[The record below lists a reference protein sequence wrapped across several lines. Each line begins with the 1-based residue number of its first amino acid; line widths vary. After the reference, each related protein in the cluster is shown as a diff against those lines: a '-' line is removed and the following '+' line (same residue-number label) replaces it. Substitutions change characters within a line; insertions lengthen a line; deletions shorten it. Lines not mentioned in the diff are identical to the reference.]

1 MALLS
6 LGLAYQFLGD
16 WAASDAALRR
26 AANLST
32 RHGLAHIGTGAIHNR
47 GRLAFLRGDLPEAL
61 RLMGQVS
68 QRPGV
73 AVTGLFLDYARVLV
87 EAGRLG
93 EAMESLTAAEGN
105 ARLRKVGHDLAE
117 VQLEKARLLLYQGE
131 AEEAASV
138 AESAA
143 RSFRRHHESAWAAQA
158 SLLALSAS
166 LDSGVDPR
174 RISTGLSREL
184 ARRVAT
190 GDVQRRAWLS
200 LAQALALA
208 GRTTQARVASAR
220 APRHRSDCFT
230 VRLQRVATD
239 VTIHVAEGEV
249 ASARR
254 ELTAATRMLARE
266 QARYAQWNNR
276 TAIAVHSRR
285 LRTIDFDL
293 ARDSGSA
300 AALFAATERW
310 RAVSHRLPR
319 LVPASDE
326 AIADLTAAARQVR
339 LDRQSRPP
347 DPGSTANAEI
357 RDLER
362 RLLARERQIAAR
374 QSGRMPRPRPPVR
387 LPALRRQLSI
397 HGSAL
402 LSFVAHRDS
411 VDVVVVDER
420 GARAACVGSVAR
432 VTELT
437 ARIRAS
443 LLALHRAEQPALWAV
458 VRASLHD
465 DLAQLSALIAPLVGD
480 IDRLV
485 IVPSQLLTAIPWRML
500 DFTQGRPVTVAP
512 SATFWANRGT
522 STTLDA
528 PPTSAA
534 DAPAIPATTATS
546 AIDARARFAIPMI
559 SAADAPVTSAT
570 GPAASAATLAFLA
583 GPDLPRASAEVT
595 SAASHWPRSERK
607 VADPAYAEDLL
618 SALRE
623 RDVVHV
629 AAHGVHHDESPLFSS
644 IAMKDG
650 PVFAYEVQRLE
661 LSARHVVLSAC
672 DVARA
677 EVRPGDEA
685 LGLTS
690 ALLTFGVTSVI
701 AAVAPVRDEEAEAV
715 MTAYHREL
723 ASGADAALALARASA
738 STGTGQ
744 VFCNY
749 GSDWSPP
756 VGSAPTG

>member
-26 AANLST
+26 AATLST

-158 SLLALSAS
+158 SFLALSAS

-174 RISTGLSREL
+174 RVSTGLSREL

-285 LRTIDFDL
+285 LRTIDLDL

-500 DFTQGRPVTVAP
+500 AFTQGRPVTVAP

-522 STTLDA
+522 STEH
-528 PPTSAA
+528 
-534 DAPAIPATTATS
+534 DAPAPPAIS
-546 AIDARARFAIPMI
+546 AIDARATSAIPAT
-559 SAADAPVTSAT
+559 SAIDVPVTSAT

-618 SALRE
+618 AALRE

-629 AAHGVHHDESPLFSS
+629 AAHGVHHDESPRSR
-644 IAMKDG
+644 
-650 PVFAYEVQRLE
+650 RL
-661 LSARHVVLSAC
+661 R
-672 DVARA
+672 
-677 EVRPGDEA
+677 
-685 LGLTS
+685 
-690 ALLTFGVTSVI
+690 
-701 AAVAPVRDEEAEAV
+701 
-715 MTAYHREL
+715 
-723 ASGADAALALARASA
+723 
-738 STGTGQ
+738 
-744 VFCNY
+744 
-749 GSDWSPP
+749 
-756 VGSAPTG
+756 

>member
-26 AANLST
+26 AATLST

-158 SLLALSAS
+158 SFLALSAS

-174 RISTGLSREL
+174 RVSTGLSREL

-285 LRTIDFDL
+285 LRTIDLDL

-500 DFTQGRPVTVAP
+500 AFTQGRPVTVAP

-522 STTLDA
+522 STALDA
-528 PPTSAA
+528 PAP
-534 DAPAIPATTATS
+534 PAIS
-546 AIDARARFAIPMI
+546 AIDARATSAIPAT
-559 SAADAPVTSAT
+559 SAIDVPVTSAT

-618 SALRE
+618 AALRE